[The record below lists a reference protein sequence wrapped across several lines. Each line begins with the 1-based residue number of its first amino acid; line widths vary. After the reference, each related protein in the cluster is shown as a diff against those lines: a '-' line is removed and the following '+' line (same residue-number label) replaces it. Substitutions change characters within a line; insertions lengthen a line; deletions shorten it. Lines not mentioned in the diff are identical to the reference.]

1 MLLLGLGSIMP
12 TFVTISVNTPRMMW
26 YTILASS
33 DDQNLPNMH
42 IRYVEIKVQL
52 CLYIHGP

>member
-1 MLLLGLGSIMP
+1 MLGLGSIMP
-12 TFVTISVNTPRMMW
+12 TFVTISVNPPRMMW